1 MVNSFQIRSECKEV
15 SCCHYEIM
23 ESVLMDDA
31 IRRYFTKFLY
41 NILMIFGKFPVFLK
55 CSQIF
60 QLFVYFFSVII
71 MLTQILSFNT
81 RNTNTCK
88 SLSGQD
94 VIFTSISR
102 NFHSFALLHKYSMMS
117 PLTIINTKLV
127 YYYKFNRGIASL
139 HI

>member
-1 MVNSFQIRSECKEV
+1 M
-15 SCCHYEIM
+15 
-23 ESVLMDDA
+23 
-31 IRRYFTKFLY
+31 
-41 NILMIFGKFPVFLK
+41 
-55 CSQIF
+55 CSQNF

-71 MLTQILSFNT
+71 MLTLILSFNT
-81 RNTNTCK
+81 RNTYTCR

-94 VIFTSISR
+94 DIYI